1 MDLATEQENPGP
13 LTTKI
18 IQILNDGNNL
28 NVMFDDPV
36 WNTDRILA
44 DDKELSE
51 DLQLARSKPLPP
63 SPHVE
68 CSSNSTSGRPKT
80 PPPLPTRPSR
90 LSQITR
96 SPIRAVSINSQPSDI
111 PLPAVNTK
119 QDSSSTVVEGNSSKS
134 QENDSNQS
142 PSQSTSQTEENQEE
156 NKQGHNRKYIGKW
169 QLGKTIGEG
178 SSGKVKLAKH
188 MDTKEICVVKAVRR
202 PKITSL
208 SGDQSAANSA
218 LMAKVYKRELYMIR
232 EACLGIMLQH
242 PNVVRLHSAVLGEN
256 HFYCFFE
263 HVEGED
269 LVDYISREGKM
280 KETLARSIFRCVAS
294 AIEYAHRN
302 NVVHRDIKLENIR
315 YNSKTGM
322 VKLLDFGF
330 ATFSTDADFL
340 KTNCGS
346 PCYAAPEIY
355 DNKPYVGTLV
365 DVWSLGVCLFGMV
378 TGTLPFD
385 GPDFKTL
392 ANRVRSG
399 KVEIP
404 KELSTGTF
412 KVTLDACNLIT
423 GMLTTNPRKRLN
435 LSQVLENT
443 WVNSGYPTIP
453 TDYLEHNRDSE
464 PLISL
469 DWVKSL
475 NSAGTCQAGCI
486 LMEELESRIPTRKL
500 TQEITVTDVNA
511 DGSTDEESVEEQ
523 TAEREAE
530 KFMSKMT
537 IKDKRKSNIWW
548 RRLWN
553 TLENASRA
561 NLGKLFRKEENPAE
575 LPYETL
581 IGEPSNSSTVAPQ
594 APKKNHFRA
603 ITEAL
608 GFRVG
613 ATIEPGRKR
622 PLWKEFRPR
631 YRQ

>member
-1 MDLATEQENPGP
+1 MELATEKENSGP

-18 IQILNDGNNL
+18 IQNL
-28 NVMFDDPV
+28 NSGANLNAIFNDPV
-36 WNTDRILA
+36 WSTEGNVSDTEKLEEE
-44 DDKELSE
+44 K
-51 DLQLARSKPLPP
+51 DLMLARSKPLPP
-63 SPHVE
+63 SPPSE
-68 CSSNSTSGRPKT
+68 QDTSIDIAKPKT

-90 LSQITR
+90 MGQLAR
-96 SPIRAVSINSQPSDI
+96 SPIRAISIASQPQDI
-111 PLPAVNTK
+111 PFPAVNTK
-119 QDSSSTVVEGNSSKS
+119 QDSSSTVVEGSSSSKT
-134 QENDSNQS
+134 QESNSNES
-142 PSQSTSQTEENQEE
+142 PSQSSNQGAESNIEENR
-156 NKQGHNRKYIGKW
+156 QGHNRKFIGKW

-202 PKITSL
+202 PKISNL
-208 SGDQSAANSA
+208 DSDQNDANPA
-218 LMAKVYKRELYMIR
+218 LMSKVYKRELYMIR

-242 PNVVRLHSAVLGEN
+242 PNIVRLHSAVLGEN

-280 KETLARSIFRCVAS
+280 KENLARSIFRCVLS

-365 DVWSLGVCLFGMV
+365 DVWSLGVCLYGMV
-378 TGTLPFD
+378 TGSLPFD
-385 GPDFKTL
+385 GPDFKSL
-392 ANRVRSG
+392 ASRVRSG
-399 KVEIP
+399 KVDFP
-404 KELSTGTF
+404 KELST
-412 KVTLDACNLIT
+412 DACTLIT
-423 GMLTTNPRKRLN
+423 GMLATNPRKRFTLQSVLN
-435 LSQVLENT
+435 HT
-443 WVNSGYPTIP
+443 WVNIGYSTIP

-475 NSAGTCQAGCI
+475 NSAGVCQAGCI
-486 LMEELESRIPTRKL
+486 LMVELESRIPTRKL
-500 TQEITVTDVNA
+500 TQEITVTDVNV
-511 DGSTDEESVEEQ
+511 DGSTDDDSTEEQ
-523 TAEREAE
+523 TAEGEAA
-530 KFMSKMT
+530 KYLSKMT
-537 IKDKRKSNIWW
+537 VKDKNKSNIWW
-548 RRLWN
+548 RRIWN
-553 TLENASRA
+553 TIENASRA
-561 NLGKLFRKEENPAE
+561 NLGKLFRKDTNLNPAE
-575 LPYETL
+575 LPYESLTGESSNASTL
-581 IGEPSNSSTVAPQ
+581 PLRDS
-594 APKKNHFRA
+594 PKKNHLRS

-608 GFRVG
+608 GFR
-613 ATIEPGRKR
+613 ATSSNDSARKR
-622 PLWKEFRPR
+622 PSWKEFRPR